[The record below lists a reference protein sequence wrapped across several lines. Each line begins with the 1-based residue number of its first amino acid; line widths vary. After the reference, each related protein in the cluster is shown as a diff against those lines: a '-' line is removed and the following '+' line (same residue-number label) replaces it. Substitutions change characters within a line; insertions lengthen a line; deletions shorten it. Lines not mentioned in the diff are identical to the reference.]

1 MPHACSCWGC
11 SIPYF
16 SFPENKPLP
25 VPYSLTEKRE
35 ACLPPDH
42 EVFRTPKHG
51 GGGVAAG
58 FPLPVWE
65 MTPSLRTAFGHWV
78 FIRKHWL
85 SSSTRD

>member
-11 SIPYF
+11 LIPYF

-25 VPYSLTEKRE
+25 APGSLTEKRE

-51 GGGVAAG
+51 GWGGGRV
-58 FPLPVWE
+58 PLSCLGNDLPTDSCFWPLGVHYKA
-65 MTPSLRTAFGHWV
+65 LA
-78 FIRKHWL
+78 
-85 SSSTRD
+85 